1 MIKKNNIFK
10 VDTKIKL
17 KNKSWS
23 FDSSL
28 ANEFDNHINKS
39 VPLYKDLH
47 WLCLQVSD
55 YFIRKDSTVYDLG
68 CSTGKL
74 LKRLSIRHLHKKKI
88 KFIGLDIINKMIQH
102 AKKNNKRKNINFL
115 KRDLIKTK
123 LKKNDFIISFFT
135 IQFIEQKNRQK
146 LINKI
151 FKSLNWGGAFF
162 FAEKI
167 RSSGARNQEMTNE
180 IYKNWKLDQGFSL
193 SEVNFKTE
201 SLKGVLDPF
210 THSGNV
216 AMLKRAGFDEI
227 NVISKYLNFEIYL
240 AIK

>member
-88 KFIGLDIINKMIQH
+88 KFIGLDIINKMIQ
-102 AKKNNKRKNINFL
+102 
-115 KRDLIKTK
+115 K
-123 LKKNDFIISFFT
+123 L
-135 IQFIEQKNRQK
+135 
-146 LINKI
+146 
-151 FKSLNWGGAFF
+151 
-162 FAEKI
+162 
-167 RSSGARNQEMTNE
+167 
-180 IYKNWKLDQGFSL
+180 SL
-193 SEVNFKTE
+193 SN
-201 SLKGVLDPF
+201 
-210 THSGNV
+210 
-216 AMLKRAGFDEI
+216 
-227 NVISKYLNFEIYL
+227 
-240 AIK
+240 